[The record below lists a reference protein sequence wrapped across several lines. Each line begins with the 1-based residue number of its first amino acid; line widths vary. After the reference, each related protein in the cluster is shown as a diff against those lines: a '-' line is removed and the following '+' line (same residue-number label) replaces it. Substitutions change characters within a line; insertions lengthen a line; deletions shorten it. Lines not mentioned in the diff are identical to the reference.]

1 MRPHQ
6 VIQMPAEAA
15 DGAAWREIRYP
26 ESGGLID
33 EDDIRTLTDHLRAVS
48 DGSGTFFP
56 QPEETIFQQ
65 ALATR
70 EGVRNCIA
78 VTSCGTALDAC
89 LALLDIGPQDEV
101 ITTPLTFIATVTSPL
116 VRGAK
121 VVLADIDET
130 TLNIDPARV
139 HERITSRT
147 RCIVPVH
154 FAGLPCD
161 VEAFETLS
169 RQTGIPVVYDSAH
182 AIGVQ
187 VNGRPLASYGLAS
200 CYSFQFNKLMTCLGE
215 GGAVMTNNDE
225 FAERVRQFRT
235 FGFVYPDKST
245 YDGGDVVSAGTN
257 YQMNKTQYVAG
268 IAQLRK
274 LDHVLARRR
283 TLMAHLDATLAGTNG
298 LHLPVGHGASHGSL
312 HYIVRVDREGTGVD
326 GQTFRSLLRER
337 FGVHPR
343 LHYPPVWTWTVLRK
357 LGYDGADCP
366 VAARL
371 CEDLLTLPI
380 SPAMTTDDCDYIVHA
395 MRQCLAEAVR

>member
-1 MRPHQ
+1 
-6 VIQMPAEAA
+6 MPGEAA
-15 DGAAWREIRYP
+15 VGVAGREVKYP
-26 ESGGLID
+26 DSGGLID
-33 EDDIRTLTDHLRAVS
+33 EDDIRTLTDHLRGVS
-48 DGSGTFFP
+48 DGSRSFFP
-56 QPEETIFQQ
+56 QPEEEIFQQ
-65 ALATR
+65 ALAAR
-70 EGVRNCIA
+70 EGVRNCVA
-78 VTSCGTALDAC
+78 VTSCGTALDTC

-101 ITTPLTFIATVTSPL
+101 ITTPLTFIATVTSTL

-130 TLNIDPARV
+130 TLNINPARV
-139 HERITSRT
+139 RELITSRT

-161 VEAFETLS
+161 VEAFDKLSAET
-169 RQTGIPVVYDSAH
+169 GVPVVYDSAH
-182 AIGVQ
+182 ALGVQ

-225 FAERVRQFRT
+225 FAELVRQFRT

-245 YDGGDVVSAGTN
+245 YDGGDVISAGTN

-274 LDHVLARRR
+274 LGDVLARRR
-283 TLMAHLDATLAGTNG
+283 ALMAHLDAALAETRG
-298 LHLPVGHGASHGSL
+298 LHLPVGHGAAHGSL
-312 HYIVRVDREGTGVD
+312 HYIVRVDRERTGVD
-326 GQTFRSLLRER
+326 GQTFRSLLRDR
-337 FGVHPR
+337 FGVHTR

-366 VAARL
+366 VAARV
-371 CEDLLTLPI
+371 CPDLMTLPI

-395 MRQCLAEAVR
+395 LRRCLAEVGR